1 MVGLIA
7 FGKTA
12 SALAAFVKTGDVY
25 CTEVQ
30 SVLTVQE
37 DIESILQEEYYK
49 HSWLNDLYKREI
61 VQPAKDAWSEGTENT
76 PVLLAAPLAREN
88 TEQNPKTIKL
98 LETMAERYDLV
109 IVSAVL
115 GQKDSEYALPAARA
129 FREKGVKVCMV
140 ACFPPKTAPA
150 KEREKA
156 QAQKVQI
163 EREFERSILDLEE
176 IRRRNL
182 ENEVP
187 DLEKVLM
194 DDQTLAKVSM
204 RERIIGKLALHRLAP
219 ARRLILLTEESSYL
233 VSYYKMVSDESL
245 VYINARGEGA
255 AITEKR
261 IPSELRSQQVVLPT
275 GIVAGRNFFALAE
288 KSMMNSLEN
297 NRVVLER
304 LITRYEQVDI
314 VVSVSMLANGRCM
327 VEYMDFLIAL
337 CETQNVNLR
346 ILCAPAFYEKRK
358 QEPQQMLRHHLKE
371 RGLEVVWLEMPQQKL
386 TLKALYDREI
396 PKRTARQ
403 LEQWRL

>member
-7 FGKTA
+7 FGTTA

-30 SVLTVQE
+30 SVLTAKE
-37 DIESILQEEYYK
+37 EIEGILQEEYYK
-49 HSWLNDLYKREI
+49 FNWDNDL
-61 VQPAKDAWSEGTENT
+61 QPAKDAWAEGTENT

-88 TEQNPKTIKL
+88 AEQDPKTINL

-115 GQKDSEYALPAARA
+115 GQKDSEYALPAART

-140 ACFPPKTAPA
+140 ACFPPKTAPE

-156 QAQKVQI
+156 QAQKAQI
-163 EREFERSILDLEE
+163 EREFDRSVLDLEE

-204 RERIIGKLALHRLAP
+204 RERIIGELALHRLAP
-219 ARRLILLTEESSYL
+219 ARRLILSTEETSYL

-255 AITEKR
+255 AIAEKR
-261 IPSELRSQQVVLPT
+261 IPSELRSQQAVLPT

-304 LITRYEQVDI
+304 LIARYKQVDL

-337 CETQNVNLR
+337 CETRNVNFR

-358 QEPQQMLRHHLKE
+358 QEPQRMLRNHLKE
-371 RGLEVVWLEMPQQKL
+371 REVEVVWLEEPQ
-386 TLKALYDREI
+386 
-396 PKRTARQ
+396 KRTLEALLGGETSEKAARQ
-403 LEQWRL
+403 LGQWRL

>member
-30 SVLTVQE
+30 SVLTTKE
-37 DIESILQEEYYK
+37 EIEGILQEEYYK
-49 HSWLNDLYKREI
+49 FNWDNDL
-61 VQPAKDAWSEGTENT
+61 QPAKDAWAEGTENT

-88 TEQNPKTIKL
+88 AEQDPKTINL
-98 LETMAERYDLV
+98 LETTAERYDLV
-109 IVSAVL
+109 IVSVVL

-140 ACFPPKTAPA
+140 ACFPPKTAPE

-156 QAQKVQI
+156 QVQKAQI
-163 EREFERSILDLEE
+163 EREFDRSILDLEE

-194 DDQTLAKVSM
+194 DDHTLAKVSM
-204 RERIIGKLALHRLAP
+204 RERIIGELALHRLAP
-219 ARRLILLTEESSYL
+219 ARRLILLTEESAYL
-233 VSYYKMVSDESL
+233 VSDYKMEPDESL

-255 AITEKR
+255 AIAEER
-261 IPSELRSQQVVLPT
+261 IPSELRSQQAVLPT
-275 GIVAGRNFFALAE
+275 GIMAGRDFYMLAE

-297 NRVVLER
+297 NRVVLEK
-304 LITRYEQVDI
+304 LIARYEQVDF
-314 VVSVSMLANGRCM
+314 VVSVSMLANGLCM

-337 CETQNVNLR
+337 CETRNVNLR
-346 ILCAPAFYEKRK
+346 ILCAPAFFFEKRK
-358 QEPQQMLRHHLKE
+358 QEPQQILRHHLKE
-371 RGLEVVWLEMPQQKL
+371 RGLEVVWLEKPQQEL
-386 TLKALYDREI
+386 TLGALCDREI
-396 PKRTARQ
+396 PKKAAWQ
-403 LEQWRL
+403 LEQWSL

>member
-1 MVGLIA
+1 MVGLIT

-12 SALAAFVKTGDVY
+12 SALAAHIKTDDLY

-37 DIESILQEEYYK
+37 DIEAILQEEYYK
-49 HSWLNDLYKREI
+49 FNWDNDL
-61 VQPAKDAWSEGTENT
+61 QPAKDAWSEGTENT
-76 PVLLAAPLAREN
+76 PVLLAAPLAGKN
-88 TEQNPKTIKL
+88 AEQDPKTIKL
-98 LETMAERYDLV
+98 LETMVERYDLV

-115 GQKDSEYALPAARA
+115 GQKDSEYALPTARV

-140 ACFPPKTAPA
+140 ACFPPKTAPE

-156 QAQKVQI
+156 QAQKAQI
-163 EREFERSILDLEE
+163 EREFDRSVLDLEE

-204 RERIIGKLALHRLAP
+204 RERIIGELALHRLAP
-219 ARRLILLTEESSYL
+219 ARRLILSTEETSYL

-261 IPSELRSQQVVLPT
+261 IPSELRSQQAVLPT
-275 GIVAGRNFFALAE
+275 GIVAGRDFYMLAE

-304 LITRYEQVDI
+304 LIARYKQVDL

-337 CETQNVNLR
+337 CETRNVNLR
-346 ILCAPAFYEKRK
+346 ILCAPAFFFEKRK
-358 QEPQQMLRHHLKE
+358 QEPQQILRHHLKE
-371 RGLEVVWLEMPQQKL
+371 RGLEVVWLEKPQQEL
-386 TLKALYDREI
+386 TLGALCDREI
-396 PKRTARQ
+396 PKKAARQ

>member
-7 FGKTA
+7 FGKIA
-12 SALAAFVKTGDVY
+12 SALAAGIKADDIY

-37 DIESILQEEYYK
+37 DIEAILQEEYYK
-49 HSWLNDLYKREI
+49 FNWDNDL
-61 VQPAKDAWSEGTENT
+61 QPAKDAWAEGTENT

-88 TEQNPKTIKL
+88 AEQDPKTIKL

-109 IVSAVL
+109 IISAVL

-140 ACFPPKTAPA
+140 ASFPPKTAPT

-156 QAQKVQI
+156 QAQKAQI

-176 IRRRNL
+176 IRRRNM

-194 DDQTLAKVSM
+194 ADQTLAKVSM

-219 ARRLILLTEESSYL
+219 ARRLILLTEESSNL
-233 VSYYKMVSDESL
+233 ASYYKMVPDESL
-245 VYINARGEGA
+245 VHIYARGEGA
-255 AITEKR
+255 AITEES
-261 IPSELRSQQVVLPT
+261 IPGELRSQQAVLPA

-297 NRVVLER
+297 NRVILEK
-304 LITRYEQVDI
+304 LIARYEQVDI

-337 CETQNVNLR
+337 CETRNVNLR
-346 ILCAPAFYEKRK
+346 ILCAPAFFETRK
-358 QEPQQMLRHHLKE
+358 QEPQRMLRHHLKE
-371 RGLEVVWLEMPQQKL
+371 QGLEVVWLEMAQQKL
-386 TLKALYDREI
+386 TLGALYDREI
-396 PKRTARQ
+396 PKRAARQ

>member
-30 SVLTVQE
+30 SVLTTKE
-37 DIESILQEEYYK
+37 EIEGILQEEYYK
-49 HSWLNDLYKREI
+49 FNWDNDL
-61 VQPAKDAWSEGTENT
+61 QPAKDAWAEGTENT

-88 TEQNPKTIKL
+88 AEQDPKTIKL

-109 IVSAVL
+109 IISAVL

-140 ACFPPKTAPA
+140 ASFPPKTAPT

-156 QAQKVQI
+156 QAQKAQI

-176 IRRRNL
+176 IRRRNM

-219 ARRLILLTEESSYL
+219 ARRLILLTEESSNL
-233 VSYYKMVSDESL
+233 ASYYKMVPDESL
-245 VYINARGEGA
+245 VHIYARGEGA
-255 AITEKR
+255 AITEES
-261 IPSELRSQQVVLPT
+261 IPGELRSQQAVLPA

-297 NRVVLER
+297 NRVILEK
-304 LITRYEQVDI
+304 LIARYEQVDI

-337 CETQNVNLR
+337 CETRNVNLR
-346 ILCAPAFYEKRK
+346 ILCAPAFFETRK
-358 QEPQQMLRHHLKE
+358 QEPQRMLRHHLKE
-371 RGLEVVWLEMPQQKL
+371 QGLEVVWLEMPQQKL
-386 TLKALYDREI
+386 TLGALYDREI
-396 PKRTARQ
+396 PKRAARQ

>member
-30 SVLTVQE
+30 SVLTTKE
-37 DIESILQEEYYK
+37 EIEEILQEEYYK
-49 HSWLNDLYKREI
+49 FNWDNDL
-61 VQPAKDAWSEGTENT
+61 QPAKDAWAEGTENT

-88 TEQNPKTIKL
+88 AEQGPKTINL

-109 IVSAVL
+109 IVSVVL

-140 ACFPPKTAPA
+140 ACFPPKTAPE

-156 QAQKVQI
+156 QVQKAQI
-163 EREFERSILDLEE
+163 EREFDRSILDLEE
-176 IRRRNL
+176 IRRRNM

-194 DDQTLAKVSM
+194 DDHTLAKVSM
-204 RERIIGKLALHRLAP
+204 RERIIGELALHRLVP

-261 IPSELRSQQVVLPT
+261 IPSELRSQQAVLPT
-275 GIVAGRNFFALAE
+275 GIVAGRDFYMLAE

-297 NRVVLER
+297 NRVILER
-304 LITRYEQVDI
+304 LIARYEQVDF
-314 VVSVSMLANGRCM
+314 VVSVSMLANGLCM

-337 CETQNVNLR
+337 CETRTVNLR
-346 ILCAPAFYEKRK
+346 ILCAPAFFFEKRK
-358 QEPQQMLRHHLKE
+358 QEPQQILRHHLKE
-371 RGLEVVWLEMPQQKL
+371 RGLEVVWLEEPQ
-386 TLKALYDREI
+386 
-396 PKRTARQ
+396 KRTLEALWGGESSEKAARQ

>member
-12 SALAAFVKTGDVY
+12 SALAAHSKADDLY
-25 CTEVQ
+25 CTEIQ

-37 DIESILQEEYYK
+37 DIEAILQEEYYK
-49 HSWLNDLYKREI
+49 FNWDNDL
-61 VQPAKDAWSEGTENT
+61 QPAKDAWAEGTENT
-76 PVLLAAPLAREN
+76 PLLLAAPLAREN
-88 TEQNPKTIKL
+88 AEQDPKTINL

-129 FREKGVKVCMV
+129 FRKKGVKVCMV
-140 ACFPPKTAPA
+140 ACFPPKTAPT

-156 QAQKVQI
+156 QAQKAQI
-163 EREFERSILDLEE
+163 EREFDRSSLDLEE

-194 DDQTLAKVSM
+194 DDHTLAKVSM
-204 RERIIGKLALHRLAP
+204 RERIIGELALHRLAP

-233 VSYYKMVSDESL
+233 VSDYKMVPDESL

-255 AITEKR
+255 AIAEER
-261 IPSELRSQQVVLPT
+261 IPSELRSQQAVLPT
-275 GIVAGRNFFALAE
+275 GIVSGRDFYMLAE

-304 LITRYEQVDI
+304 LIARYEQVDI
-314 VVSVSMLANGRCM
+314 AVSVSMLANGRCM

-337 CETQNVNLR
+337 CETQNINVR
-346 ILCAPAFYEKRK
+346 ILCAPAFCEKRK
-358 QEPQQMLRHHLKE
+358 QEPQQILRHHLKE
-371 RGLEVVWLEMPQQKL
+371 QGLEVVWLEKPQKL
-386 TLKALYDREI
+386 ALIDREM
-396 PKRTARQ
+396 PEKAVWQ

>member
-37 DIESILQEEYYK
+37 DIEAILQEEYYK
-49 HSWLNDLYKREI
+49 FNWDNDL
-61 VQPAKDAWSEGTENT
+61 QPAKDAWAEGAENT
-76 PVLLAAPLAREN
+76 PVLLAAPLARE
-88 TEQNPKTIKL
+88 TAEQDPKTIKL

-115 GQKDSEYALPAARA
+115 GQKDSEYALPAART

-140 ACFPPKTAPA
+140 ACFPPQTAPA

-156 QAQKVQI
+156 QAQKAQI
-163 EREFERSILDLEE
+163 EREFDRSILDLEE

-187 DLEKVLM
+187 DLEKILM
-194 DDQTLAKVSM
+194 DDQALAKVSM
-204 RERIIGKLALHRLAP
+204 RERIIGELSLHRLAP

-233 VSYYKMVSDESL
+233 VSYYKMVPDESL

-255 AITEKR
+255 AIAEER
-261 IPSELRSQQVVLPT
+261 IPGELRSQQAVLPT
-275 GIVAGRNFFALAE
+275 GIVAGRDFYMLAE

-297 NRVVLER
+297 NRVALER
-304 LITRYEQVDI
+304 LIARYEQVDI

-337 CETQNVNLR
+337 CETRNVNFR
-346 ILCAPAFYEKRK
+346 ILCAPAFFEKRK

-371 RGLEVVWLEMPQQKL
+371 QGLEVVWLEMPQQKL
-386 TLKALYDREI
+386 TLGALYDREI
-396 PKRTARQ
+396 PKKAAWQ

>member
-12 SALAAFVKTGDVY
+12 SALAAFVKTGYVY

-88 TEQNPKTIKL
+88 AEQDPKTIKL

-109 IVSAVL
+109 IVSVVL

-140 ACFPPKTAPA
+140 ACFPPKTAPE

-156 QAQKVQI
+156 QVQKVQI

-176 IRRRNL
+176 IRRRNM

-194 DDQTLAKVSM
+194 DDHTS
-204 RERIIGKLALHRLAP
+204 
-219 ARRLILLTEESSYL
+219 
-233 VSYYKMVSDESL
+233 VSYTHLDVYKRQSRYSSASL
-245 VYINARGEGA
+245 SRNLPSGCAVCVYQG
-255 AITEKR
+255 
-261 IPSELRSQQVVLPT
+261 RSLM
-275 GIVAGRNFFALAE
+275 RRM
-288 KSMMNSLEN
+288 K
-297 NRVVLER
+297 
-304 LITRYEQVDI
+304 
-314 VVSVSMLANGRCM
+314 
-327 VEYMDFLIAL
+327 
-337 CETQNVNLR
+337 
-346 ILCAPAFYEKRK
+346 
-358 QEPQQMLRHHLKE
+358 
-371 RGLEVVWLEMPQQKL
+371 
-386 TLKALYDREI
+386 
-396 PKRTARQ
+396 
-403 LEQWRL
+403 

>member
-12 SALAAFVKTGDVY
+12 SALAAHIKVDDLY
-25 CTEVQ
+25 CTEIQ

-37 DIESILQEEYYK
+37 DIKGILQEEYYK
-49 HSWLNDLYKREI
+49 FNWDNDL
-61 VQPAKDAWSEGTENT
+61 QPAKDAWVEGTENT
-76 PVLLAAPLAREN
+76 PVLLAAPLAGEN
-88 TEQNPKTIKL
+88 AEQDPKTINL

-115 GQKDSEYALPAARA
+115 GQKDSEYALPAART

-140 ACFPPKTAPA
+140 ACFPPQTAPA

-156 QAQKVQI
+156 QAQKAQI
-163 EREFERSILDLEE
+163 EREFDRSILDLEE

-187 DLEKVLM
+187 DLEKILM
-194 DDQTLAKVSM
+194 DDQALAKVSM
-204 RERIIGKLALHRLAP
+204 RERIIGELVLYRLAP
-219 ARRLILLTEESSYL
+219 ARRLILSTDESAYL
-233 VSYYKMVSDESL
+233 ARYYKMVPDESL
-245 VYINARGEGA
+245 VHINARGEGA
-255 AITEKR
+255 AITEES
-261 IPSELRSQQVVLPT
+261 IPSELRSKQAVLPT
-275 GIVAGRNFFALAE
+275 GIVAGRDFYMLAE

-304 LITRYEQVDI
+304 LIARYEQVDL

-337 CETQNVNLR
+337 CETQNVNVR
-346 ILCAPAFYEKRK
+346 ILCAPAFFFEKRK

-371 RGLEVVWLEMPQQKL
+371 QGLEVVWLENSQQKL
-386 TLKALYDREI
+386 TIEGPFGEEISEKA
-396 PKRTARQ
+396 ARQ

>member
-30 SVLTVQE
+30 SVLTTKE
-37 DIESILQEEYYK
+37 EIEGILQEEYYK
-49 HSWLNDLYKREI
+49 FNWDNDL
-61 VQPAKDAWSEGTENT
+61 QPAKDAWAEGTENT

-88 TEQNPKTIKL
+88 AEQDPKTINL

-115 GQKDSEYALPAARA
+115 GQKDSEYALPAARV

-140 ACFPPKTAPA
+140 ACFPPKTAPE

-156 QAQKVQI
+156 QVQKAQI
-163 EREFERSILDLEE
+163 EREFDRSILDLEE

-182 ENEVP
+182 KNEVP

-194 DDQTLAKVSM
+194 DDHTLAKVSM
-204 RERIIGKLALHRLAP
+204 RERIIGELALHRLAP
-219 ARRLILLTEESSYL
+219 ARRLILLTEESAYL
-233 VSYYKMVSDESL
+233 VSDYKMESDESL

-255 AITEKR
+255 AIAEKR
-261 IPSELRSQQVVLPT
+261 IPSELRSQQAVLPT
-275 GIVAGRNFFALAE
+275 GIVAGRDFYMLAE

-297 NRVVLER
+297 NRVVLEK
-304 LITRYEQVDI
+304 LIARYEQVDF
-314 VVSVSMLANGRCM
+314 VVSVSMLANGLCM
-327 VEYMDFLIAL
+327 VAYMDFLIAL
-337 CETQNVNLR
+337 CETRNVNLR
-346 ILCAPAFYEKRK
+346 ILCAPAFFFEKRK
-358 QEPQQMLRHHLKE
+358 QEPQQILRHHLKE
-371 RGLEVVWLEMPQQKL
+371 RGLEVVWLEKPQKL
-386 TLKALYDREI
+386 TLEALIDREI
-396 PKRTARQ
+396 PEKAVWQ

>member
-30 SVLTVQE
+30 SVLTTKE
-37 DIESILQEEYYK
+37 EIEGILQEEYYK
-49 HSWLNDLYKREI
+49 FNWDNDL
-61 VQPAKDAWSEGTENT
+61 QPAKDAWAEGTENT

-88 TEQNPKTIKL
+88 AEQDPKTINL

-115 GQKDSEYALPAARA
+115 GQKDSEYALPAARV

-140 ACFPPKTAPA
+140 ACFPPKTAPE

-156 QAQKVQI
+156 QVQKAQI
-163 EREFERSILDLEE
+163 EREFDRSILDLEE

-182 ENEVP
+182 KNEVP

-194 DDQTLAKVSM
+194 DDHTLAKVSM
-204 RERIIGKLALHRLAP
+204 RERIIGELALHRLAP
-219 ARRLILLTEESSYL
+219 ARRLILLTEESAYL
-233 VSYYKMVSDESL
+233 VSDYKMESDESL

-255 AITEKR
+255 AIAEKR
-261 IPSELRSQQVVLPT
+261 IPSELRSQQAVLPT
-275 GIVAGRNFFALAE
+275 GIVAGRDFYMLAE

-297 NRVVLER
+297 NRVVLEK
-304 LITRYEQVDI
+304 LIARYEQVDF
-314 VVSVSMLANGRCM
+314 VVSVSMLANGLCM

-337 CETQNVNLR
+337 CETRNVNLR
-346 ILCAPAFYEKRK
+346 ILCAPAFFFEKRK
-358 QEPQQMLRHHLKE
+358 QEPQQILRHHLKE
-371 RGLEVVWLEMPQQKL
+371 RGLEVVWLEKPQKL
-386 TLKALYDREI
+386 TLEALIDREI
-396 PKRTARQ
+396 PEKAVWQ

>member
-12 SALAAFVKTGDVY
+12 SALAAHIKTDDLY

-37 DIESILQEEYYK
+37 DIEAILQEEYYK
-49 HSWLNDLYKREI
+49 FNWDNDL
-61 VQPAKDAWSEGTENT
+61 QPAKDAWAEGTENT
-76 PVLLAAPLAREN
+76 PVLLAAPLARE
-88 TEQNPKTIKL
+88 TAEQDPKTIKL
-98 LETMAERYDLV
+98 LETMVERYDLV

-115 GQKDSEYALPAARA
+115 GQKDSEYALPAARV

-140 ACFPPKTAPA
+140 VCFPPQTAPA
-150 KEREKA
+150 KERETA
-156 QAQKVQI
+156 QAQKAQI
-163 EREFERSILDLEE
+163 EREFDRSILDLEE
-176 IRRRNL
+176 IRRRNM

-194 DDQTLAKVSM
+194 DDHTLAKVSM
-204 RERIIGKLALHRLAP
+204 RERIIGELALHRLAP
-219 ARRLILLTEESSYL
+219 ARRLILLTEESAYL
-233 VSYYKMVSDESL
+233 VSYYKMVPNESL

-261 IPSELRSQQVVLPT
+261 IPSELRSQQAVLPT
-275 GIVAGRNFFALAE
+275 GIVAGRDFYMLAE

-297 NRVVLER
+297 NRVILEK
-304 LITRYEQVDI
+304 LIARYEQVDI

-337 CETQNVNLR
+337 CKTQNVNVR

-371 RGLEVVWLEMPQQKL
+371 RGLEVVWLEKPQQKL
-386 TLKALYDREI
+386 SLEALCDREM
-396 PKRTARQ
+396 PQKAAWQ

>member
-37 DIESILQEEYYK
+37 DIEAILQEEYYK
-49 HSWLNDLYKREI
+49 FNWDNDL
-61 VQPAKDAWSEGTENT
+61 QPAKDAWSEGTENT

-88 TEQNPKTIKL
+88 AEQDPKTIKL

-115 GQKDSEYALPAARA
+115 GQKDSEYALPAACA

-140 ACFPPKTAPA
+140 VCFPPQTAPA
-150 KEREKA
+150 KERETA
-156 QAQKVQI
+156 QAQKAQI
-163 EREFERSILDLEE
+163 EREFDRSILDLEE
-176 IRRRNL
+176 IRRRNM

-194 DDQTLAKVSM
+194 DDQTFAKVSM

-219 ARRLILLTEESSYL
+219 ARRLILLTEESSNL
-233 VSYYKMVSDESL
+233 ASYYKMVPDESL
-245 VYINARGEGA
+245 VHIYARGEGA
-255 AITEKR
+255 AITEES
-261 IPSELRSQQVVLPT
+261 IPGELRSQQAVLPA

-297 NRVVLER
+297 NRVILEK
-304 LITRYEQVDI
+304 LIARYEQVDI

-327 VEYMDFLIAL
+327 VEYIDFLIAL
-337 CETQNVNLR
+337 CETRNVNLR
-346 ILCAPAFYEKRK
+346 ILCAPAFFEKRK
-358 QEPQQMLRHHLKE
+358 QEPQRMLRHHLKE
-371 RGLEVVWLEMPQQKL
+371 REVEVVWLEEPQ
-386 TLKALYDREI
+386 
-396 PKRTARQ
+396 KRTLEALWGGESSEKAARQ

>member
-37 DIESILQEEYYK
+37 DIEAILQEEYYK
-49 HSWLNDLYKREI
+49 FNWDNDL
-61 VQPAKDAWSEGTENT
+61 QPAKDAWAEGAENT
-76 PVLLAAPLAREN
+76 PVLLAAPLARE
-88 TEQNPKTIKL
+88 TAEQDPKTIKL

-115 GQKDSEYALPAARA
+115 GQKDSEYALPAART

-140 ACFPPKTAPA
+140 ACFPPQTAPA

-156 QAQKVQI
+156 QAQKAQI
-163 EREFERSILDLEE
+163 EREFDRSILDLEE

-187 DLEKVLM
+187 DLEKILI
-194 DDQTLAKVSM
+194 DDQALAKVSM
-204 RERIIGKLALHRLAP
+204 RERIIGELSLHRLAP

-233 VSYYKMVSDESL
+233 VSYYKMVPDESL

-255 AITEKR
+255 AIAEER
-261 IPSELRSQQVVLPT
+261 IPGELRSQQAVLPT
-275 GIVAGRNFFALAE
+275 GIVAGRDFYMLAE

-297 NRVVLER
+297 NRVALER
-304 LITRYEQVDI
+304 LIARYEQVDI

-337 CETQNVNLR
+337 CETRNVNFR
-346 ILCAPAFYEKRK
+346 ILCAPAFFEKRK

-371 RGLEVVWLEMPQQKL
+371 QGLEVVWLEMPQQKL
-386 TLKALYDREI
+386 TLGALYDREI
-396 PKRTARQ
+396 PKKAAWQ

>member
-1 MVGLIA
+1 MVGVIA

-30 SVLTVQE
+30 SVLTARE

-88 TEQNPKTIKL
+88 AEQDPKTIKL

-115 GQKDSEYALPAARA
+115 GQKDSEYALPAART

-140 ACFPPKTAPA
+140 ACFPPQTAPT

-156 QAQKVQI
+156 QAQKTQI
-163 EREFERSILDLEE
+163 EREFDRSILDLEE
-176 IRRRNL
+176 IRRRNM

-194 DDQTLAKVSM
+194 DDHTLAKVSM
-204 RERIIGKLALHRLAP
+204 RERIIGELSLHRLAP

-261 IPSELRSQQVVLPT
+261 IPSELRSQQAVLPT
-275 GIVAGRNFFALAE
+275 GIVAGRDFYMLAE

-304 LITRYEQVDI
+304 LIARYEQVDI

-337 CETQNVNLR
+337 CETRNVNLR

-358 QEPQQMLRHHLKE
+358 QEPQRMLRNHLKE
-371 RGLEVVWLEMPQQKL
+371 RGVEVVWLEEPQ
-386 TLKALYDREI
+386 
-396 PKRTARQ
+396 KRTLEALLGGETSEKAARQ
-403 LEQWRL
+403 LGQWRL

>member
-7 FGKTA
+7 FGKIA
-12 SALAAFVKTGDVY
+12 SALAAGIKADDIY

-37 DIESILQEEYYK
+37 DIEAILQEEYYK
-49 HSWLNDLYKREI
+49 FNWDNDL
-61 VQPAKDAWSEGTENT
+61 QPAKDAWSEGTENT
-76 PVLLAAPLAREN
+76 PMLLAAPLARE
-88 TEQNPKTIKL
+88 TAEQDPKTIKL

-109 IVSAVL
+109 IVSVVL

-140 ACFPPKTAPA
+140 VCFPPQTAPA
-150 KEREKA
+150 KERETA
-156 QAQKVQI
+156 QAQKAQI
-163 EREFERSILDLEE
+163 EREFDRSILDLEE
-176 IRRRNL
+176 IRRRNM

-204 RERIIGKLALHRLAP
+204 RERIIGELALHRLAP

-233 VSYYKMVSDESL
+233 VSYYKMVPDESL
-245 VYINARGEGA
+245 VHIYARGEGA
-255 AITEKR
+255 AITEES
-261 IPSELRSQQVVLPT
+261 IPGELRSQQAVLPA

-297 NRVVLER
+297 NRVILEK
-304 LITRYEQVDI
+304 LIARYEQVDI

-327 VEYMDFLIAL
+327 VEYIDFLIAL
-337 CETQNVNLR
+337 CETRNVNLR
-346 ILCAPAFYEKRK
+346 ILCAPAFFEKRK
-358 QEPQQMLRHHLKE
+358 QEPQRMLRHHLKE
-371 RGLEVVWLEMPQQKL
+371 REVEVVWLEEPQ
-386 TLKALYDREI
+386 
-396 PKRTARQ
+396 KRTLEALLGGETSEKAAWQ

>member
-37 DIESILQEEYYK
+37 DIEAILQEEYYK
-49 HSWLNDLYKREI
+49 FNWDNDL
-61 VQPAKDAWSEGTENT
+61 QPAKDAWSEGTENT
-76 PVLLAAPLAREN
+76 PVLLAAPLARE
-88 TEQNPKTIKL
+88 TAEQDPKTIKL

-115 GQKDSEYALPAARA
+115 GQKNSEYALPAACV

-140 ACFPPKTAPA
+140 VCFPPQTAPA

-156 QAQKVQI
+156 QAQKAQI
-163 EREFERSILDLEE
+163 EREFDRSILDLEE

-204 RERIIGKLALHRLAP
+204 RERIIGELALHRLAP

-233 VSYYKMVSDESL
+233 VSYYKMVPDESL
-245 VYINARGEGA
+245 VHIYARGEGA
-255 AITEKR
+255 AITEES
-261 IPSELRSQQVVLPT
+261 IPGELRSQQTVLPT

-297 NRVVLER
+297 NRVVLEK
-304 LITRYEQVDI
+304 LIARYEQVDI

-337 CETQNVNLR
+337 CETRNVNFR
-346 ILCAPAFYEKRK
+346 ILCAPAFFEKCK
-358 QEPQQMLRHHLKE
+358 QEPQRILRHHLKE
-371 RGLEVVWLEMPQQKL
+371 QGLEVVWLEMPQQKL
-386 TLKALYDREI
+386 TLGALYDREI
-396 PKRTARQ
+396 PKRAARQ
-403 LEQWRL
+403 LGQWRL

>member
-30 SVLTVQE
+30 SVLTAKE
-37 DIESILQEEYYK
+37 EIEGILQEEYYK
-49 HSWLNDLYKREI
+49 FNWDNDL
-61 VQPAKDAWSEGTENT
+61 QPAKDAWAEGTENT

-88 TEQNPKTIKL
+88 AEQDPKTINL
-98 LETMAERYDLV
+98 LETMVERYDLV
-109 IVSAVL
+109 IVSVVL

-140 ACFPPKTAPA
+140 ACFPPKTAPT

-156 QAQKVQI
+156 QAQKAQI
-163 EREFERSILDLEE
+163 EREFDRSILDLEE

-187 DLEKVLM
+187 DLEKILM
-194 DDQTLAKVSM
+194 DDQKLEKVSM
-204 RERIIGKLALHRLAP
+204 RERIIGELALHRLAP

-233 VSYYKMVSDESL
+233 VSDYKMVPDESL

-255 AITEKR
+255 AIAEKR
-261 IPSELRSQQVVLPT
+261 IPSELRSQQAVLPT
-275 GIVAGRNFFALAE
+275 GIVAGRDFYMLAE

-297 NRVVLER
+297 NRVVLEK
-304 LITRYEQVDI
+304 LIARYEQVDF
-314 VVSVSMLANGRCM
+314 VVSVSMLANGLCM

-337 CETQNVNLR
+337 CETQNVNVR
-346 ILCAPAFYEKRK
+346 ILCAPAFFEKRK
-358 QEPQQMLRHHLKE
+358 QEPQRMLRHHLKE
-371 RGLEVVWLEMPQQKL
+371 RGVEVVWLEEPQKR
-386 TLKALYDREI
+386 TLEALYDREI
-396 PKRTARQ
+396 PKKAAWQ

>member
-7 FGKTA
+7 FGKIA
-12 SALAAFVKTGDVY
+12 SALAAGIKADDIY

-37 DIESILQEEYYK
+37 DIEAILQEEYYK
-49 HSWLNDLYKREI
+49 FNWDNDL
-61 VQPAKDAWSEGTENT
+61 QPAKDAWAEGTENT

-88 TEQNPKTIKL
+88 AEQDPKTINL

-109 IVSAVL
+109 IISAVL

-140 ACFPPKTAPA
+140 ASFPPKTAPT

-156 QAQKVQI
+156 QAQKAQI

-176 IRRRNL
+176 IRRRNM

-219 ARRLILLTEESSYL
+219 ARRLILLTEESSNL
-233 VSYYKMVSDESL
+233 ASYYKMVPDESL
-245 VYINARGEGA
+245 VHIYARGEGA
-255 AITEKR
+255 AITEES
-261 IPSELRSQQVVLPT
+261 IPGELRSQQAVLPA

-297 NRVVLER
+297 NRVILEK
-304 LITRYEQVDI
+304 LIARYEQVDI

-337 CETQNVNLR
+337 CETRNVNLR
-346 ILCAPAFYEKRK
+346 ILCAPAFFETRK
-358 QEPQQMLRHHLKE
+358 QEPQRMLRHHLKE
-371 RGLEVVWLEMPQQKL
+371 QGLEVVWLEMAQQKL
-386 TLKALYDREI
+386 TLGALYDREI
-396 PKRTARQ
+396 PKRAARQ

>member
-12 SALAAFVKTGDVY
+12 SALAASVKTGDVY

-30 SVLTVQE
+30 SVLTARE

-88 TEQNPKTIKL
+88 AEQDPKTIKL

-140 ACFPPKTAPA
+140 ASFPPKTAPA

-204 RERIIGKLALHRLAP
+204 RERIIGELSLHRSAP

-261 IPSELRSQQVVLPT
+261 IPSELRSQQAVLPT
-275 GIVAGRNFFALAE
+275 GIVAGRDFYMLAE

-337 CETQNVNLR
+337 CETRNVNFR

-358 QEPQQMLRHHLKE
+358 QEPQRMLRNHLKE
-371 RGLEVVWLEMPQQKL
+371 RGLEVVWLEEPQ
-386 TLKALYDREI
+386 
-396 PKRTARQ
+396 KRTLEALLGGETSEKAARQ
-403 LEQWRL
+403 LGQWRL

>member
-37 DIESILQEEYYK
+37 DIEAILQEEYYNFN
-49 HSWLNDLYKREI
+49 WDNDL
-61 VQPAKDAWSEGTENT
+61 QPAKDAWAEGAENT

-88 TEQNPKTIKL
+88 TERDPKTIKL
-98 LETMAERYDLV
+98 LETMVERYDLV
-109 IVSAVL
+109 IISAVL

-140 ACFPPKTAPA
+140 ACFPPQTAPA

-156 QAQKVQI
+156 QAQKAQI
-163 EREFERSILDLEE
+163 EREFDRSILDLEE

-187 DLEKVLM
+187 DLEKILM
-194 DDQTLAKVSM
+194 DDQALAKVSM
-204 RERIIGKLALHRLAP
+204 RERIIGELALHRLAP

-233 VSYYKMVSDESL
+233 VSDYKMEPDESL
-245 VYINARGEGA
+245 VHIYARGEGA
-255 AITEKR
+255 AIAEER
-261 IPSELRSQQVVLPT
+261 IPGKLRSQQAVLPA

-297 NRVVLER
+297 NRVALER
-304 LITRYEQVDI
+304 LIARYEQVDI

-337 CETQNVNLR
+337 CETRNVNFR
-346 ILCAPAFYEKRK
+346 ILCAPAFFEKRK

-371 RGLEVVWLEMPQQKL
+371 QGLEVVWLEMPQQKL
-386 TLKALYDREI
+386 TLGALYDREI
-396 PKRTARQ
+396 PKKAAWQ

>member
-1 MVGLIA
+1 MVRGHGEHAGAPCRAACPGDRRAGPEDDKASGNNDRTIQPGDHLGRIGPERQRICTA
-7 FGKTA
+7 RSAYLSGKRCEGVHGCMLSA
-12 SALAAFVKTGDVY
+12 S
-25 CTEVQ
+25 
-30 SVLTVQE
+30 
-37 DIESILQEEYYK
+37 
-49 HSWLNDLYKREI
+49 N
-61 VQPAKDAWSEGTENT
+61 
-76 PVLLAAPLAREN
+76 
-88 TEQNPKTIKL
+88 
-98 LETMAERYDLV
+98 
-109 IVSAVL
+109 
-115 GQKDSEYALPAARA
+115 
-129 FREKGVKVCMV
+129 
-140 ACFPPKTAPA
+140 APA

-156 QAQKVQI
+156 QAQKAQI
-163 EREFERSILDLEE
+163 EREFDRSVLDLEE

-204 RERIIGKLALHRLAP
+204 RERIIGELALHRLAP

-261 IPSELRSQQVVLPT
+261 IPSELRSQQAVLPT
-275 GIVAGRNFFALAE
+275 GIVAGRDFYMLAE

-304 LITRYEQVDI
+304 LIARYKQVDL

-337 CETQNVNLR
+337 CETRNVNFR

-358 QEPQQMLRHHLKE
+358 QEPQRMLRNHLKE
-371 RGLEVVWLEMPQQKL
+371 REVEVVWLEEPQ
-386 TLKALYDREI
+386 
-396 PKRTARQ
+396 KRTLEALLGGETSEKAARQ
-403 LEQWRL
+403 LGQWRL

>member
-12 SALAAFVKTGDVY
+12 SALAAFVKTGYVY

-88 TEQNPKTIKL
+88 AEQDPKTIKL

-109 IVSAVL
+109 IVSVVL

-140 ACFPPKTAPA
+140 ACFPPKTAPE

-156 QAQKVQI
+156 QVQKVQI

-176 IRRRNL
+176 IRRRNM

-194 DDQTLAKVSM
+194 DDHTLAKVSM
-204 RERIIGKLALHRLAP
+204 RERIIGELALHRLAP

-233 VSYYKMVSDESL
+233 VSDYKMVPDESL

-255 AITEKR
+255 AIAEEN

-275 GIVAGRNFFALAE
+275 GIVAGRDFYMLAE

-304 LITRYEQVDI
+304 LITRYEQVDL

-337 CETQNVNLR
+337 CETRNVNLR

-358 QEPQQMLRHHLKE
+358 QEPQRMLRNHLKE
-371 RGLEVVWLEMPQQKL
+371 RGVEVVWLEEPQ
-386 TLKALYDREI
+386 
-396 PKRTARQ
+396 KRTLEALLGGETSEKAARQ
-403 LEQWRL
+403 LGQWRL

>member
-37 DIESILQEEYYK
+37 DIEAILQEEYYK
-49 HSWLNDLYKREI
+49 FNWDNDL
-61 VQPAKDAWSEGTENT
+61 QPAKDAWSEGTENT
-76 PVLLAAPLAREN
+76 PVLLAAPLARE
-88 TEQNPKTIKL
+88 TAEQDPKTIKL
-98 LETMAERYDLV
+98 LETMTERYNLV
-109 IVSAVL
+109 IISAVL

-140 ACFPPKTAPA
+140 ACFPPKTAPE
-150 KEREKA
+150 KERETAQVQKA
-156 QAQKVQI
+156 QI
-163 EREFERSILDLEE
+163 EREFDRSILDLEE

-194 DDQTLAKVSM
+194 DDHTLAKVSM
-204 RERIIGKLALHRLAP
+204 RERIIGELALHRLAP
-219 ARRLILLTEESSYL
+219 ARRLILLTEESAYL
-233 VSYYKMVSDESL
+233 VSDYKMEPDESL
-245 VYINARGEGA
+245 VHIYARGEGA
-255 AITEKR
+255 AIAEER
-261 IPSELRSQQVVLPT
+261 IPGKLRSQQAVLPA

-297 NRVVLER
+297 NRVILEK
-304 LITRYEQVDI
+304 LIARYEQVDL

-358 QEPQQMLRHHLKE
+358 QEPERMLRHHLKE
-371 RGLEVVWLEMPQQKL
+371 QGLEVVWLEKPQQKL
-386 TLKALYDREI
+386 TLGELCGREI
-396 PKRTARQ
+396 PKKVVWQ

>member
-1 MVGLIA
+1 MVGVIA

-12 SALAAFVKTGDVY
+12 SALAAFIKTGDVY

-30 SVLTVQE
+30 SVLTAKE
-37 DIESILQEEYYK
+37 EIDGILQEEYYK
-49 HSWLNDLYKREI
+49 FNWDNDL
-61 VQPAKDAWSEGTENT
+61 QPAKDAWSEGTENT
-76 PVLLAAPLAREN
+76 PVLLAAPLARE
-88 TEQNPKTIKL
+88 TAEQDPKTINL

-115 GQKDSEYALPAARA
+115 GQKDSEYALPAARV

-140 ACFPPKTAPA
+140 VCFPPQTAPA

-156 QAQKVQI
+156 QVQKAQI
-163 EREFERSILDLEE
+163 EREFDRSILDLEE

-204 RERIIGKLALHRLAP
+204 RERIIGELALHRLAP

-233 VSYYKMVSDESL
+233 VSYYKMVPDESL
-245 VYINARGEGA
+245 VHIYARGEGA
-255 AITEKR
+255 AITEES
-261 IPSELRSQQVVLPT
+261 IPGELRSQQAVLPA

-297 NRVVLER
+297 NRVVLEK
-304 LITRYEQVDI
+304 LIARYEQVDL

-337 CETQNVNLR
+337 CETRNVNLR

-358 QEPQQMLRHHLKE
+358 QEPQRMLRHHLKE
-371 RGLEVVWLEMPQQKL
+371 QGLEVVWLEKPQQKL
-386 TLKALYDREI
+386 TLEALCDREI
-396 PKRTARQ
+396 PKKAARQ

>member
-7 FGKTA
+7 FGTTA

-30 SVLTVQE
+30 SVLTAKE
-37 DIESILQEEYYK
+37 EIEGILQEEYYK
-49 HSWLNDLYKREI
+49 FNWDNDL
-61 VQPAKDAWSEGTENT
+61 QPAKDAWAEGAENT
-76 PVLLAAPLAREN
+76 PVLLATPLAGKN
-88 TEQNPKTIKL
+88 AEQDPKTINL

-115 GQKDSEYALPAARA
+115 GQKDSEYALPAART

-140 ACFPPKTAPA
+140 ACFPPKTAPE

-156 QAQKVQI
+156 QAQKAQI
-163 EREFERSILDLEE
+163 EREFDRSVLDLEE

-204 RERIIGKLALHRLAP
+204 RERIIGELALHRLAP
-219 ARRLILLTEESSYL
+219 ARRLILSTEETSYL

-255 AITEKR
+255 AIAEKR
-261 IPSELRSQQVVLPT
+261 IPSELRSQQAVLPT

-304 LITRYEQVDI
+304 LIARYKQVDL

-337 CETQNVNLR
+337 CETRNVNFR

-358 QEPQQMLRHHLKE
+358 QEPQRMLRNHLKE
-371 RGLEVVWLEMPQQKL
+371 REVEVVWLEEPQ
-386 TLKALYDREI
+386 
-396 PKRTARQ
+396 KRTLEALLGGETSEKAARQ
-403 LEQWRL
+403 LGQWRL